1 MCCMSLEIVV
11 GDGGGR
17 GLVWLGLDTIVEGR
31 AFVWGVV
38 VGERVFSFLVV
49 VVDGRGVENVS
60 VEVETTADATSETV
74 TSVTSPNDVWPDVAP

>member
-74 TSVTSPNDVWPDVAP
+74 TSVISPNDVCPDVAP

>member
-11 GDGGGR
+11 GDVGGR

>member
-38 VGERVFSFLVV
+38 IGERVFSFLVV
-49 VVDGRGVENVS
+49 VVDGRGVENGS
-60 VEVETTADATSETV
+60 VEVERTADATSETV

>member
-1 MCCMSLEIVV
+1 M
-11 GDGGGR
+11 
-17 GLVWLGLDTIVEGR
+17 VWLGLDTIVEGR

>member
-38 VGERVFSFLVV
+38 IGERVFSFLVV
-49 VVDGRGVENVS
+49 VVDGRGVENGS